1 MKTNRKI
8 VIYLLIFIYII
19 PNLVFSEEI
28 TTDVI
33 IVIKEDKVVAFSG
46 QNRNWVPH
54 NLRLKE
60 EVLLKM
66 AHGNVG
72 VVITNERL
80 YGFSA
85 ITGRWN
91 IIELLPEF
99 CTQLARN
106 GHSDHFYKLLKNL
119 FLLYRISVSFNDRQV
134 ENRRFI

>member
-1 MKTNRKI
+1 MKTNRRI
-8 VIYLLIFIYII
+8 VIYILIFIYII

-46 QNRNWVPH
+46 QNGNWVPH
-54 NLRLKE
+54 NLRLNE
-60 EVLLKM
+60 EVLLKK

-91 IIELLPEF
+91 IIGLLINEKIEDLQAEGNVATVVTDQRTF
-99 CTQLARN
+99 GFNANTGQW
-106 GHSDHFYKLLKNL
+106 SEYK
-119 FLLYRISVSFNDRQV
+119 
-134 ENRRFI
+134 